1 MHTHLCMVKEDV
13 DWQHEEIDEEADAQK
28 RGPAPQV
35 DAVGEEELGV
45 PPQVLLD
52 LQVLVRVSDRHL
64 GEEEA
69 FGLLRK
75 VRRLWKLRVGNAC
88 LPKFGSA
95 GLGEYGCVVLSRC
108 LSLDGVSRGRAR
120 GRHTKKRGGA

>member
-1 MHTHLCMVKEDV
+1 MVKEDV

-64 GEEEA
+64 KERPLALAKSWSVEIEGWKRMFA
-69 FGLLRK
+69 K
-75 VRRLWKLRVGNAC
+75 VWVSW
-88 LPKFGSA
+88 F
-95 GLGEYGCVVLSRC
+95 
-108 LSLDGVSRGRAR
+108 GVSM
-120 GRHTKKRGGA
+120 GALC